1 MRKFT
6 GWLIIIFCA
15 FLSLIFLATIFV
27 LVTGDASIRNSNLFS
42 SNKDML
48 ISSLGFVMM
57 VALIFQGFKKGI
69 ELLNTEASGS
79 LTSGN
84 ANQRNVSIALNE
96 FTIKEEGF
104 KEIKKE
110 TLRKNLPTFIFSS
123 LIGIFFVFYTSTDTQ
138 NSIYA
143 LVLPIV
149 VLLVILPF
157 SLSRGIEKHIRL
169 LRTYKLILEPEAIVR
184 EQKNATTIRIK
195 NTDITEIIRT
205 PTGGFII
212 KGRSKQDVI
221 TVPKQVN
228 NYDEVERILLQTRP
242 ITTQVKIHAIQKY
255 GSVLSVVTI
264 SLLVAVYGS
273 DNKVVVGV
281 CGILSLLLLT
291 VAFIEILTNEQLDK
305 KTKLTAWYVLII
317 IISVSVA
324 MYFKLT
330 AVVL

>member
-1 MRKFT
+1 M
-6 GWLIIIFCA
+6 
-15 FLSLIFLATIFV
+15 
-27 LVTGDASIRNSNLFS
+27 
-42 SNKDML
+42 
-48 ISSLGFVMM
+48 
-57 VALIFQGFKKGI
+57 
-69 ELLNTEASGS
+69 
-79 LTSGN
+79 
-84 ANQRNVSIALNE
+84 
-96 FTIKEEGF
+96 
-104 KEIKKE
+104 
-110 TLRKNLPTFIFSS
+110 
-123 LIGIFFVFYTSTDTQ
+123 
-138 NSIYA
+138 
-143 LVLPIV
+143 
-149 VLLVILPF
+149 
-157 SLSRGIEKHIRL
+157 
-169 LRTYKLILEPEAIVR
+169 
-184 EQKNATTIRIK
+184 
-195 NTDITEIIRT
+195 
-205 PTGGFII
+205 
-212 KGRSKQDVI
+212 I